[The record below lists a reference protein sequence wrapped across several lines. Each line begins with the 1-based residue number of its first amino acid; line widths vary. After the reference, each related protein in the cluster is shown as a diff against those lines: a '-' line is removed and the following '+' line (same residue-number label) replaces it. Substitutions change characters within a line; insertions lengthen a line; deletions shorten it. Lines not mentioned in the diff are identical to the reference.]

1 MHDHGADY
9 TILWRFHVVGMHL
22 PHPLCSPWPSYCLV
36 GSLPLLFVGI
46 TPLGK
51 ALCSIFAVTFSWG
64 KIPLQRGGCLPRERR
79 RFDFGCC
86 RMWVCNLCQQC
97 LDYGSLSFLTD
108 LPSRCGHNPFDKAV
122 RLNPTQISV
131 PWERE
136 HTSRE
141 EFTSRSATPLP
152 RLM

>member
-64 KIPLQRGGCLPRERR
+64 KIPLQRGGAYQGNDDGLTLVVA
-79 RFDFGCC
+79 GCGYATS
-86 RMWVCNLCQQC
+86 V
-97 LDYGSLSFLTD
+97 SSVLTMD
-108 LPSRCGHNPFDKAV
+108 PCPF
-122 RLNPTQISV
+122 
-131 PWERE
+131 
-136 HTSRE
+136 
-141 EFTSRSATPLP
+141 
-152 RLM
+152 